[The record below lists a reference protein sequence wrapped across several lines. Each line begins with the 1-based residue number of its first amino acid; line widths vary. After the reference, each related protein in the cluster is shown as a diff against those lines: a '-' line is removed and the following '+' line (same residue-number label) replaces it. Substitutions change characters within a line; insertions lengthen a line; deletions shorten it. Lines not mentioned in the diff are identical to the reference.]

1 MSQSL
6 DHIIDQ
12 FSDHL
17 QFEKRYS
24 THTLQ
29 AYRTDLVAFRDYL
42 SSTAD
47 LSDLAGISPAL
58 VRSWLASLKE
68 EGIGARSIKRKLSA
82 LKSFFKFAL
91 RMGKIEKS
99 PAAGLISPKAPVR
112 LPVFLPEKD
121 VHELFE
127 RVVFP
132 DNWAGLT
139 ARLAMSMLYQLGVR
153 VSELTGCREDQV
165 DFGNRQIKVLGK
177 GGKERIIP
185 AGSQLLTDIGVYLGR
200 KKELG
205 QNVDRTYLLVTE
217 KGRKLYPRYV
227 QQLTAR
233 YLAEVTTVQKKSPH
247 VFRHSFATHLSNNG
261 APLNDIKELL
271 GHSSLA
277 ATQVYTHN
285 TIEKLKKVHQ
295 RAHPKG

>member
-1 MSQSL
+1 MTQSF

-12 FSDHL
+12 FSDYL
-17 QFEKRYS
+17 RFEKRYS
-24 THTLQ
+24 PHTLD
-29 AYRTDLVAFRDYL
+29 AYRADLIVFRDYL
-42 SSTAD
+42 ATVVGV
-47 LSDLAGISPAL
+47 SDLAGISPAL

-68 EGIGARSIKRKLSA
+68 GGIGARSIKRKLSS

-91 RMGKIEKS
+91 RTGVIEKN
-99 PAAGLISPKAPVR
+99 PAGELISPKAPVR
-112 LPVFLPEKD
+112 LPVYLPERD
-121 VHELFE
+121 LRELFD

-139 ARLAMSMLYQLGVR
+139 ARLAMSMLYQLGIR

-177 GGKERIIP
+177 GSKERIIP
-185 AGSQLLTDIGVYLGR
+185 ASPELLQDIEAYIVR

-205 QNVDRTYLLVTE
+205 EEVDRVHLLVTA
-217 KGRKLYPRYV
+217 KGRKLYPGLV
-227 QQLTAR
+227 HGLTVR
-233 YLAEVTTVQKKSPH
+233 YLTGVTTVQKKSPH
-247 VFRHSFATHLSNNG
+247 VFRHSFATHMSNNG

-271 GHSSLA
+271 GHASLA

-295 RAHPKG
+295 RAHPRG